1 MASWRDAADA
11 MIVPYD
17 SALGVHPQ
25 NEGFT
30 NLALWDFADTGPDQY
45 PLLLHRPYFDLY
57 RKQVVKQPDL
67 VLAMHLRGDA
77 FTRSEMDRNFRYYEA
92 ITVRDSSLS
101 ACTQAVVAAELGY
114 LELAYDYLAE
124 AALMDLEDRN
134 HNTRDGLHMASLAG
148 AWTGLVG
155 GMGGM
160 RARDGRLSFS
170 PRLPG
175 DISRLR
181 FRVSYRGSGI
191 EVETDGHTA
200 TYRLCDGPPLTIHH
214 EGEAIE
220 LGEEAVDRPV
230 SAVAAEPRP
239 LQPPGREPQRRG
251 PQV

>member
-1 MASWRDAADA
+1 
-11 MIVPYD
+11 
-17 SALGVHPQ
+17 
-25 NEGFT
+25 
-30 NLALWDFADTGPDQY
+30 
-45 PLLLHRPYFDLY
+45 
-57 RKQVVKQPDL
+57 
-67 VLAMHLRGDA
+67 
-77 FTRSEMDRNFRYYEA
+77 
-92 ITVRDSSLS
+92 
-101 ACTQAVVAAELGY
+101 
-114 LELAYDYLAE
+114 
-124 AALMDLEDRN
+124 MDLEDRN

-230 SAVAAEPRP
+230 TPVAAEPRP